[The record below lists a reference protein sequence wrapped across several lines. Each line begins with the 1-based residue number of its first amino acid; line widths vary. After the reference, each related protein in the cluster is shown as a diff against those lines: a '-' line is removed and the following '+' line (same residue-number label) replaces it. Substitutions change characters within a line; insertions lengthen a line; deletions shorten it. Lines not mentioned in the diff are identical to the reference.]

1 MASWPLA
8 KILNKIR
15 NVTGFLKNNLQR
27 QKKANLKKKEM
38 KDELFDVAR
47 TRKCAECGS
56 DDEIMLLTL
65 HPSLWSHS
73 WLITLYDDVADII
86 MIL

>member
-47 TRKCAECGS
+47 TRKCADCGS
-56 DDEIMLLTL
+56 DEEMRW
-65 HPSLWSHS
+65 PSL
-73 WLITLYDDVADII
+73 LYIYPRDWIAENTKDGGCSSYE
-86 MIL
+86 